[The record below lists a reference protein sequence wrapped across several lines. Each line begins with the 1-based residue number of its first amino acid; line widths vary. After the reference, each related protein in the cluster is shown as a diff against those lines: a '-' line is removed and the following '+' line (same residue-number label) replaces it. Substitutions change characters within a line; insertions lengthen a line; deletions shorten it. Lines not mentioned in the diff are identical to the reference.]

1 MTTIRT
7 SHTHIKS
14 FEALLTPNEMRQRV
28 INPPSI
34 QDMVVQHREV
44 LRNALAGRDRRLVI
58 IVGPCSIHD
67 PLACLDYAKRLAT
80 LNEQVKDRF
89 IILMRVYFE
98 KPRTNIG
105 WKGLINDPHLDG
117 SNDIATGLLRAR
129 ELLLAIN
136 ELGLACATEF
146 LDPIVPQYISDLI
159 SWAAIGARTT
169 ESQTHRE
176 MASGLSMP
184 VGFKNAT
191 DGGLD
196 VAANAMISARSAH
209 AFLGIDLEGRTSIVK
224 TTGNQDV
231 HIILRGGLS
240 GPNFSPDALIDAK
253 TQIRYSAP
261 QRTVMIDCSH
271 GNSDKDYRK
280 QPQVFTEVF
289 QQYIKNEPA
298 LLGMMLESFL
308 VAGHQQIGSSDMTY
322 GQSITDGCIDWATTE
337 DLILQAYRRL

>member
-1 MTTIRT
+1 MTKIT
-7 SHTHIKS
+7 SSNTHVKS
-14 FEALLTPNEMRQRV
+14 FDTLLTPREIRQKIPTPAEV
-28 INPPSI
+28 EE
-34 QDMVVQHREV
+34 QVVAHREN
-44 LRNALAGRDRRLVI
+44 LRHAMRGQDQRFVI

-67 PLACLDYAKRLAT
+67 TVAGLDYAKRLAD
-80 LNEQVKDRF
+80 LQQKVADRF
-89 IILMRVYFE
+89 LIVMRVYFE

-117 SNDIATGLLRAR
+117 SNDIATGLIRAR
-129 ELLLAIN
+129 KLLLEIN
-136 ELGLACATEF
+136 QLGLACATEF

-159 SWAAIGARTT
+159 TWAAIGARTT

-196 VAANAMISARSAH
+196 VAANAMISARSSH
-209 AFLGIDLEGRTSIVK
+209 AFLGIDLDGRTSIVK

-240 GPNFSPDALIDAK
+240 GPNYQPKALAEAK
-253 TQIRYSAP
+253 SQIAYQAP

-271 GNSDKDYRK
+271 GNSDKDFRK

-298 LLGMMLESFL
+298 LLGVMLESFL
-308 VAGHQQIGSSDMTY
+308 VPGQQSISAKELTY
-322 GQSITDGCIDWATTE
+322 GQSITDGCIDWPTTE
-337 DLILQAYRRL
+337 ELILRAYQTK